1 MLILIAVLVICWFWP
16 YDQGES
22 VIFTEGE
29 TIRIEDSKSRTIM
42 CVYGEHTYRT
52 VSPMNNTASQAQ
64 AHHGGSDPP
73 WVNEDGTADY
83 SLMPD
88 RMPVPDGNGGI
99 IGYVEIDK
107 DPSDDPAPG
116 DSGFE
121 DRNTQTVYASETGD
135 EIAGKIIWDGPGGTR
150 DFTPATENQEATPVP
165 R

>member
-1 MLILIAVLVICWFWP
+1 MKNIMEIFATVGLAAVVFFALSAVTMILVGP
-16 YDQGES
+16 
-22 VIFTEGE
+22 
-29 TIRIEDSKSRTIM
+29 
-42 CVYGEHTYRT
+42 
-52 VSPMNNTASQAQ
+52 NNTASQAQ

-107 DPSDDPAPG
+107 DPNDDPEPG
-116 DSGFE
+116 DPGFE

-135 EIAGKIIWDGPGGTR
+135 AIAGKIIWDGPNGIR
-150 DFTPATENQEATPVP
+150 DFRPAETEE
-165 R
+165 